1 MCLCVGN
8 SCFCC
13 PPLLST
19 DISDLLE
26 CVANILK
33 IKTDCVGRTF
43 DDQNRSHIIY
53 TFNDKL
59 LIADFHFPSFTFS
72 RLNKLRFM
80 LASYCFK
87 LITRLINALLTLLP
101 SSNRGLKRRLKSR
114 LCEQFWFWWALLKQ
128 RATRTQDVD
137 STNLYS
143 TNQAKCLS
151 DVAGQDLNKAQYCFW
166 NIDVF
171 KYTFRNLLP
180 FKRVILSIDIN
191 FYGH

>member
-43 DDQNRSHIIY
+43 DDQNPSHIFY

-59 LIADFHFPSFTFS
+59 LVADLHFPSFTFS
-72 RLNKLRFM
+72 RLNRRRLL

-87 LITRLINALLTLLP
+87 LITRLIYALLTWLP
-101 SSNRGLKRRLKSR
+101 SSTTGLKRRFKSR
-114 LCEQFWFWWALLKQ
+114 LWEQFWLWWALLKQ

-137 STNLYS
+137 STDLYS
-143 TNQAKCLS
+143 TKLQNAYLMW
-151 DVAGQDLNKAQYCFW
+151 QDMILTKRNVVFEISTFLN
-166 NIDVF
+166 
-171 KYTFRNLLP
+171 
-180 FKRVILSIDIN
+180 ILKLITL
-191 FYGH
+191 